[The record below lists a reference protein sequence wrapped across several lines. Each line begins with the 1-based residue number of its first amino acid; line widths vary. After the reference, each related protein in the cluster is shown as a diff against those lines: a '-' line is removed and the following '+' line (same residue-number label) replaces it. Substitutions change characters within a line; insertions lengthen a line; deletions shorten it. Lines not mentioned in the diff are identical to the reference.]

1 MTAAPTDPTP
11 DPAPDRTPVA
21 GPPPDAPEAPPG
33 ARAAAPRRFSP
44 LAFAAGP
51 AALVLAHAL
60 PLPTWSG
67 VEPTAAVR
75 TVLGLTAWMATWWM
89 TEVVPLAV
97 TSLLPLVVLP
107 FARVA
112 PARAVAPAYFEDTI
126 ALFLGGFCLALGLE
140 RTGLHRRFAHA
151 VVRRAGADPR
161 RLVLGF
167 LLASGLV
174 SMWVSNTATALLL
187 MPVATTVV
195 QAMVPAPGARTAAE
209 RNFAACAVLAVAY
222 GASIGGVGTLVGTPP
237 NTIFR
242 GFVEQHAGAGL
253 PGVSFAAWLV
263 VGVPIVLVL
272 LPLTWLLLVRVA
284 LPIPPGLASMPRD
297 GLLARLAS
305 DAPPSRDERVV
316 FVTFLATAV
325 AWITREPV
333 DLGALRLPGWGA
345 LFGGVRAGTRFDAY
359 VRDSTVAVAAAL
371 LLFVLPSRARPGER
385 LLPWS
390 FAATRVP
397 WGVLL
402 LFGGGFA
409 LADAFGPS
417 GLNAYLTAAFR
428 GLAGLPTWLVIG
440 IVVVGLAAI
449 SEVASNTAAIT
460 MMLPVLLPLA
470 HGLGVAPLPILL
482 AGTLAA
488 SCGFALPVATP
499 PNAIAYATGEVTAR
513 QMARAGLLLDVV
525 AAAVMIAAVL
535 LLGPLAFPP

>member
-1 MTAAPTDPTP
+1 M
-11 DPAPDRTPVA
+11 
-21 GPPPDAPEAPPG
+21 
-33 ARAAAPRRFSP
+33 
-44 LAFAAGP
+44 
-51 AALVLAHAL
+51 
-60 PLPTWSG
+60 
-67 VEPTAAVR
+67 R

-161 RLVLGF
+161 RLILGF
-167 LLASGLV
+167 LLAAGLV

-195 QAMVPAPGARTAAE
+195 QALVPAPGARTTAE

-242 GFVEQHAGAGL
+242 GFVEQHASAGL
-253 PGVSFAAWLV
+253 PSVSFAAWLV
-263 VGVPIVLVL
+263 IGVPVVLVL

-284 LPIPPGLASMPRD
+284 LPVPPGLASLPRE

-316 FVTFLATAV
+316 FVTFLATAL
-325 AWITREPV
+325 AWITREPL
-333 DLGALRLPGWGA
+333 DLGAFRVPGWGG
-345 LFGGVRAGTRFDAY
+345 LLGGVRVGGRVDAY
-359 VRDSTVAVAAAL
+359 VQDSTVAVAAAL
-371 LLFVLPSRARPGER
+371 LLFVLPSRTRPGER
-385 LLPWS
+385 LLPWT
-390 FAATRVP
+390 FAAARVP

-428 GLAGLPTWLVIG
+428 GLAGLPTWLVIVV
-440 IVVVGLAAI
+440 VVVGLAVI

-470 HGLGVAPLPILL
+470 QGLGVAPLPILL

-499 PNAIAYATGEVTAR
+499 ANAIAYATGRRDRAADGAR
-513 QMARAGLLLDVV
+513 GPLPRRRAAV
-525 AAAVMIAAVL
+525 AVMIAAVL
-535 LLGPLAFPP
+535 LLGPIAFPR